1 MSVEPNPFAA
11 PQYIPPPPQLVDP
24 NKSTLVHASKG
35 ERFANFI
42 VDNVV
47 LAGVTF
53 GLGIALGVLAL
64 ATDRPEIIEN
74 LEGLPDLLL
83 GLGIRMLY
91 YIGFEA
97 LTGITIGKLVTG
109 TIVVNEQ
116 GQRPT
121 TGQVV
126 GRSFARIIP
135 FEPFSFL
142 FMAPGG
148 WHDTLSKTH
157 VVKKKALQSTY

>member
-1 MSVEPNPFAA
+1 MSVESNPFAA
-11 PQYIPPPPQLVDP
+11 PQYVPPPPQIVDP
-24 NKSTLVHASKG
+24 QKLSLVHASKG

-42 VDNVV
+42 IDNIV
-47 LAGVTF
+47 LAGATF
-53 GLGIALGVLAL
+53 GIGLAFGVFALVTDQPELIDQIQGV
-64 ATDRPEIIEN
+64 
-74 LEGLPDLLL
+74 PDLLL
-83 GLGIRMLY
+83 GLTIRMGY
-91 YIGFEA
+91 YIGLEA
-97 LTGITIGKLVTG
+97 LTGITLGKLVTG

-126 GRSFARIIP
+126 GRSFSRIIP

-142 FMAPGG
+142 FMTPGG

-157 VVKKKALQSTY
+157 VVKKKSLQSAY